1 MQSGIVCVVF
11 FLSFILCG
19 CSVESVFDD
28 RRACVVVVV
37 ALIVCVVSAAVIT
50 GGDE

>member
-28 RRACVVVVV
+28 WRACVVVVV
-37 ALIVCVVSAAVIT
+37 TLIVCVVSAALIT
-50 GGDE
+50 GGDD